1 MKNYIKISIIFIF
14 AISCS
19 ETPKSET
26 VLNEKKKEQI
36 NKEKKTPKDTII
48 PEIRKYMLAYPDFIE
63 KDSANYLIW
72 KDGTKMIYDSGIE
85 KIDYD
90 QILNSPDLKNQLSI
104 KYIKGENYSLPEIN
118 EDPGRIRFEPFFE
131 KMYGQNAKEV
141 SENLVTINWLPSS
154 KNQKLRVTKINGVA
168 EKIQAISNQLDKL
181 EHLHQYLD
189 NPGGTYNWRKISGT
203 DRLSVHSF
211 GIAIDINVNKS
222 NYWRWAKQTEPLEYK
237 NQIPI
242 EIVIIFEKYGFIWGG
257 KWYHYD
263 TMHFEYRPELL

>member
-1 MKNYIKISIIFIF
+1 MINNLKIIVVLLF
-14 AISCS
+14 ASSCTGTPISKT
-19 ETPKSET
+19 ETN
-26 VLNEKKKEQI
+26 NEKTEQI
-36 NKEKKTPKDTII
+36 NIEKKTPKDTII
-48 PEIRKYMLAYPDFIE
+48 PEIRKYVLAYPDFIA

-85 KIDYD
+85 KNNYD
-90 QILNSPDLKNQLSI
+90 QLLNSPDLKDQLSI
-104 KYIKGENYSLPEIN
+104 KYKKGVDYNIPEIN
-118 EDPGRIRFEPFFE
+118 QDPGRIRFEPFFE

-141 SENLVTINWLPSS
+141 SENLVTIYWLPSS
-154 KNQKLRVTKINGVA
+154 VNQKLRVTKINGVA
-168 EKIQAISNQLDKL
+168 EKIQAISNELDKL

-222 NYWRWAKQTEPLEYK
+222 NYWRWDK
-237 NQIPI
+237 NPDSPKYQNKIPM
-242 EIVIIFEKYGFIWGG
+242 EIVLIFEKYGFIWGG